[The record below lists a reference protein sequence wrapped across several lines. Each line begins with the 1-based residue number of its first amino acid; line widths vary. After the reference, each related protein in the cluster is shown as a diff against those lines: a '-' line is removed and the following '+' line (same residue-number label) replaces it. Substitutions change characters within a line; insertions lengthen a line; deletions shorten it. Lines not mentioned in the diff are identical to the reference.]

1 MGRLKGK
8 HGGRQAGPDGGLG
21 WEMWKISANSSF
33 SRVEIRF
40 LAEATRWMEVP
51 LTGKGKVGSRTA
63 FVGRESGKLNM
74 GQVEFE
80 ISVLAYSLSPYEE
93 RDINSPA
100 PLSLSICLSIC
111 I

>member
-8 HGGRQAGPDGGLG
+8 HGGRQAGPGGGLG

-51 LTGKGKVGSRTA
+51 LGRGKLEAEQLLWGGKV
-63 FVGRESGKLNM
+63 E
-74 GQVEFE
+74 
-80 ISVLAYSLSPYEE
+80 
-93 RDINSPA
+93 NSIWA
-100 PLSLSICLSIC
+100 ELSLRSQCWPIHCHHMRRET
-111 I
+111 